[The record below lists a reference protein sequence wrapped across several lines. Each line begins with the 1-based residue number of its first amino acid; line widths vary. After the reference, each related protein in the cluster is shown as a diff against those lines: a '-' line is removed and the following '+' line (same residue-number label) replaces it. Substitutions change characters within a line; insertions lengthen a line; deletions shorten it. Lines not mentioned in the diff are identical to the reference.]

1 MDASQEAWLL
11 LRSFLALVAVLALA
25 VVTLRYG
32 LPWLMRNRAMGA
44 GRQIQVE
51 EVLPLDRG
59 HRLYV
64 VRWEGKRLLLAT
76 SPGRVSLVARS
87 EASSGAGPEPVAEEG
102 SDR

>member
-11 LRSFLALVAVLALA
+11 LRSLLALVGVLALA
-25 VVTLRYG
+25 VVSLRFG
-32 LPWLMRNRAMGA
+32 LPWLLRRRAA
-44 GRQIQVE
+44 GSARQLHVE

-76 SPGRVSLVARS
+76 SPGRVALVARS
-87 EASSGAGPEPVAEEG
+87 EAAAPEPDALTPAG
-102 SDR
+102 GGA